1 MNNWSIRK
9 IALVIASG
17 VFTLLFAMLFFF
29 ELYYKFRVNLLVYL
43 FITIVVALAVYI
55 GIDFYI
61 GNIVF
66 ERIKLIYKIISSDK
80 SEKNR
85 LKETLDSEENFLDK
99 VKKEVDEY
107 EQKQKVQLEQMMHM
121 EKYRKDFLG
130 NVSHELKTPIF
141 NIQGYIETLLD
152 GAIDDPNINK
162 QYLKKA
168 AVNVERLSFIVQDL
182 LELSQYETGEM
193 MLELTRFDVHFLI
206 KEIYDSFEIKAKDKN
221 IKLGFKK
228 GSNSEHFVYADKDK
242 ITQVFNNL
250 IVNAINYGNVNG
262 EVNIGLF
269 HVDENLLIEVSDD
282 GYGIEE
288 EHIPRLFERFYR
300 VDKHR
305 SRTDGG
311 TGLGLSIVKHILE
324 AHGQSINV
332 RSTIG
337 KGSTFWFM
345 LKTEM

>member
-9 IALVIASG
+9 IALIIAAG
-17 VFTLLFAMLFFF
+17 VFVLLFSLLFSF
-29 ELYYKFRVNLLVYL
+29 EIYYQFRVNFLVYF
-43 FITIVVALAVYI
+43 FISISVSIAVYL
-55 GIDFYI
+55 GIDYYI
-61 GNIVF
+61 GNIIF
-66 ERIKLIYKIISSDK
+66 ERIKLIYKMISSEK

-85 LKETLDSEENFLDK
+85 LKGAIETEQNFLDR
-99 VKKEVDEY
+99 VQQEVDEY
-107 EQKQKVQLEQMMHM
+107 EAKQRSQIEQMIQM

-152 GAIDDPNINK
+152 GAVDDPTINR
-162 QYLKKA
+162 QYLLKA
-168 AVNVERLSFIVQDL
+168 ASNVDRLNYIVRDL

-193 MLELTRFDVHFLI
+193 LLEITRFDIHFLA
-206 KEIYDSFEIKAKDKN
+206 KEIYDSFEIKAIEKN

-228 GSNSEHFVYADKDK
+228 GSDNSVFVLADKEK

-250 IVNAINYGNVNG
+250 ISNALNYGNRDG
-262 EVNIGLF
+262 EVNIGF
-269 HVDENLLIEVSDD
+269 FKADENLLIEVSDD
-282 GYGIEE
+282 GYGIAE

-300 VDKHR
+300 VDAHR
-305 SRTDGG
+305 SRTEGG

-345 LKTEM
+345 LKLD

>member
-1 MNNWSIRK
+1 MNNWTIRK
-9 IALVIASG
+9 IAFVISLG
-17 VFTLLFAMLFFF
+17 VFLLLFSMLFAF
-29 ELYYKFRVNLLVYL
+29 EIYYKFRVRLSVYF
-43 FITIVVALAVYI
+43 FISTIVSIAVYI
-55 GIDFYI
+55 GITYFI

-85 LKETLDSEENFLDK
+85 LHDALESKEFFLDR
-99 VKKEVDEY
+99 VQEEVDEY
-107 EQKQKVQLEQMMHM
+107 ETKQLKQIEQMQSM

-152 GAIDDPNINK
+152 GAVDDPTINK
-162 QYLKKA
+162 QYLLKA
-168 AVNVERLSFIVQDL
+168 AANVDRLNFIVKDL

-193 MLELTRFDVHFLI
+193 FLELTKFDINFLV
-206 KEIYDSFEIKAKDKN
+206 KEIYDSFEIKAVEKK

-228 GSNSEHFVYADKDK
+228 GSNAEFFVYADKDK

-250 IVNAINYGNVNG
+250 IVNAINYGNYEG
-262 EVNIGLF
+262 EVNIGF
-269 HVDENLLIEVSDD
+269 FVVDDNLLIEVSDD
-282 GYGIEE
+282 GLGISED
-288 EHIPRLFERFYR
+288 HIGRLFERFYR
-300 VDKHR
+300 VDAHR
-305 SRTDGG
+305 SRADGG

-332 RSTIG
+332 RSTLG

-345 LKTEM
+345 LKLQP

>member
-1 MNNWSIRK
+1 
-9 IALVIASG
+9 L
-17 VFTLLFAMLFFF
+17 
-29 ELYYKFRVNLLVYL
+29 
-43 FITIVVALAVYI
+43 TIFCA
-55 GIDFYI
+55 F
-61 GNIVF
+61 
-66 ERIKLIYKIISSDK
+66 
-80 SEKNR
+80 
-85 LKETLDSEENFLDK
+85 
-99 VKKEVDEY
+99 
-107 EQKQKVQLEQMMHM
+107 
-121 EKYRKDFLG
+121 
-130 NVSHELKTPIF
+130 VSL
-141 NIQGYIETLLD
+141 
-152 GAIDDPNINK
+152 
-162 QYLKKA
+162 
-168 AVNVERLSFIVQDL
+168 
-182 LELSQYETGEM
+182 
-193 MLELTRFDVHFLI
+193 
-206 KEIYDSFEIKAKDKN
+206 
-221 IKLGFKK
+221 FKK

-269 HVDENLLIEVSDD
+269 HVDDNLLIEVSDD

>member
-17 VFTLLFAMLFFF
+17 VFVLLFAMLFFF
-29 ELYYKFRVNLLVYL
+29 ELYYKFHINLLVYIC
-43 FITIVVALAVYI
+43 ITLIVALAVFI
-55 GIDFYI
+55 GIDYYI

-162 QYLKKA
+162 QYLRKA

-269 HVDENLLIEVSDD
+269 HVDDNLLIEVSDD

>member
-43 FITIVVALAVYI
+43 FITIVVAMAVYI

>member
-17 VFTLLFAMLFFF
+17 VFTLLFALLFFF

-43 FITIVVALAVYI
+43 FITIVVALAVFI

-99 VKKEVDEY
+99 VQKEVDEY

-168 AVNVERLSFIVQDL
+168 AANVERLSFIVQDL

-193 MLELTRFDVHFLI
+193 MLELTRFDIHFLI

-228 GSNSEHFVYADKDK
+228 GSNTEHFVYADKDK

-250 IVNAINYGNVNG
+250 IVNAINYGNMNG

-269 HVDENLLIEVSDD
+269 HVDDNLLIEVSDD

-305 SRTDGG
+305 SRSDGG

>member
-1 MNNWSIRK
+1 MNNWSVRK
-9 IALVIASG
+9 LAFSIASV
-17 VFTLLFAMLFFF
+17 VFALLFALLFIF
-29 ELYYKFRVNLLVYL
+29 EIYYQFHVNFLVYL
-43 FITIVVALAVYI
+43 FISALVSAVVYI

-61 GNIVF
+61 GNIIF
-66 ERIKLIYKIISSDK
+66 ERIKLIYKIISSEK

-85 LKETLDSEENFLDK
+85 LKFAIDSDENFLDK
-99 VKKEVDEY
+99 VQKEVDAY
-107 EQKQKVQLEQMMHM
+107 EEKQKVQLEQMLQM

-152 GAIDDPNINK
+152 GAVDDPTINR
-162 QYLKKA
+162 QYLLKA
-168 AVNVERLSFIVQDL
+168 AANVDRLNFIVKDL

-193 MLELTRFDVHFLI
+193 LLELSRFDIHFLV
-206 KEIYDSFEIKAKDKN
+206 KEIYDSFEIKAREKN

-228 GSNSEHFVYADKDK
+228 GSNSEFFVHADKDK
-242 ITQVFNNL
+242 VTQVFNNL
-250 IVNAINYGNVNG
+250 IVNAINYGNKDG
-262 EVNIGLF
+262 EVNIGF
-269 HVDENLLIEVSDD
+269 FIVDEQLLIEVSDD
-282 GYGIEE
+282 GYGIAE

-311 TGLGLSIVKHILE
+311 TGLGLAIVKHILE

-345 LKTEM
+345 LKHSN